1 MSDTPCLDS
10 TDNILGQEF
19 LTWLWYQSDVAP
31 GAFVDKEGQPFSVS
45 MEQRIVVQG
54 WPSSSPSRPKTSPWA
69 A

>member
-31 GAFVDKEGQPFSVS
+31 GAFVGEVCLPFCL
-45 MEQRIVVQG
+45 
-54 WPSSSPSRPKTSPWA
+54 SR
-69 A
+69 

>member
-31 GAFVDKEGQPFSVS
+31 GAFVDKEGQPY
-45 MEQRIVVQG
+45 RAC
-54 WPSSSPSRPKTSPWA
+54 A
-69 A
+69 AYGHMYKKY